1 LSVALEIRDLAFTYP
16 AFPPGIGWLMGR
28 NRLAVTAF
36 SGLTFSLAE
45 GERAC
50 LMGPN
55 GAGKST
61 LLKVIL
67 GLLTPTTGAARVF
80 GVESRDREARRLVG
94 MVYSDERSFY
104 WRLTVR
110 ENLTFFGGLWGLSPG
125 RARERAGAAAEAAG
139 LTDWL
144 DRPFSDLSTG
154 TRQKVAIARA
164 LLHEP
169 ALLIMD
175 EPTRSLDPPSAAH
188 LREWLLGPACAGK
201 TLLVAT
207 HNPGEAALLSPRCL
221 VLAGGRLVHDGP
233 SPDEC
238 DLPSLMGVRP

>member
-1 LSVALEIRDLAFTYP
+1 LTEAIGVRDLSFTFP
-16 AFPPGIGWLMGR
+16 AFPRGVGWLMGR
-28 NRLAVTAF
+28 ARPSVALF
-36 SGLTFSLAE
+36 SGLSFSLGV

-61 LLKVIL
+61 LLKILL
-67 GLLTPTTGAARVF
+67 GLLAPTEGRATLF
-80 GVESRDREARRLVG
+80 GLDSRRREARRKVG
-94 MVYSDERSFY
+94 MVYPDERSFY

-110 ENLTFFGGLWGLSPG
+110 ENLAFFGGLWGVPPAKA
-125 RARERAGAAAEAAG
+125 RAQAEAAAHAAG
-139 LTDWL
+139 LQNWM

-169 ALLIMD
+169 GILIMD

-188 LREWLLGPACAGK
+188 LRDWLLGPECEGK
-201 TLLVAT
+201 TLLIAT
-207 HNPGEAALLSPRCL
+207 HNPAEAAQISDRCL
-221 VLAGGRLVHDGP
+221 VLSAGRLVHDGRP
-233 SPDEC
+233 PDARS
-238 DLPSLMGVRP
+238 LSGLMGTGP

>member
-1 LSVALEIRDLAFTYP
+1 MNDALVVSGLGFSYP
-16 AFPPGIGWLMGR
+16 AFPRGIGWLMGR
-28 NRLAVTAF
+28 ARPTVRAF
-36 SGLTFSLAE
+36 SGLSFTLAK

-61 LLKVIL
+61 LLKLIL
-67 GLLTPTTGAARVF
+67 GLLEPTEGSASILGTDARQA
-80 GVESRDREARRLVG
+80 EARRGVG
-94 MVYSDERSFY
+94 MVHPDERSFY

-110 ENLTFFGGLWGLSPG
+110 ENLAFFGGLWGLERG
-125 RARERAGAAAEAAG
+125 QARERARWACETVG
-139 LTDWL
+139 LSDWL

-164 LLHEP
+164 LLHDP
-169 ALLIMD
+169 PLLIMD

-188 LREWLLGPACAGK
+188 LHQWLLGPGCAGR

-207 HNPGEAALLSPRCL
+207 HNPAEAAELSPRCL
-221 VLAGGRLVHDGP
+221 VLSGGRLVHDGGVP
-233 SPDEC
+233 QGPALSE
-238 DLPSLMGVRP
+238 LMEAAP